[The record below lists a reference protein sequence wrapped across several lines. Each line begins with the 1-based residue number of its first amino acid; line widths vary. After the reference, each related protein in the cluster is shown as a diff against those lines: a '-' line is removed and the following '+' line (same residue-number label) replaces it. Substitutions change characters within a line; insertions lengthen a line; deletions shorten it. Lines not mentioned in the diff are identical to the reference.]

1 MSDDRYLI
9 ISADA
14 HAGLPAEG
22 YRPYLDAAYHPQFDE
37 YLAERHAN
45 RDQLLQM
52 NYDYIMGWETDNEE
66 GLRGAWDI
74 DQRDKEL
81 DADGVTAEV
90 MFADA
95 DAITGMASPPFGAGL
110 SAGAIADPELAF
122 AGARAHN
129 RFLAE
134 MCSRSPER
142 HGGIALVPITH
153 SVERSVAEIEWLAE
167 QPGIRGIMVPTMWH
181 DLLPYNH
188 PDYDPVWA
196 ACQEV
201 GFPVH
206 THSGE
211 APQEEYNDNVGIYLA
226 EVVWWAARPMWHLLF
241 SGAFERF
248 PRLKYVVTEAAAY
261 WAADMMWKWDQYMG
275 GGHTTK
281 KMAAL
286 LKGKISKLPVGLLR
300 GEHLHR
306 RLHHVEGGDPPPP
319 RPGLRRRHV
328 GNRLPAPGGHVAAH
342 PGTPARRLRRHPGGG
357 RPEAAGRDGRP
368 LLRLRPRRP
377 APGRRSRR
385 AHAGRSRPGPGAAHR
400 PRGGAHGALVEGRV
414 PGPATGLSAGPAAGP
429 CARRGVGPA
438 DPAAA
443 PLP

>member
-1 MSDDRYLI
+1 MSDRYLI

-14 HAGLPAEG
+14 HAGLPVRGLPALPRRG
-22 YRPYLDAAYHPQFDE
+22 ATTPQFDE
-37 YLAERHAN
+37 YLAERQAN

-74 DQRDKEL
+74 EQRDKEL

-153 SVERSVAEIEWLAE
+153 DVDALGGRDRVAGRAAGH
-167 QPGIRGIMVPTMWH
+167 PRDHGARRCGTTA
-181 DLLPYNH
+181 LPYNH

-196 ACQEV
+196 ACQAA

-211 APQEEYNDNVGIYLA
+211 APQEEYNDNIGIYLA

-241 SGAFERF
+241 SGVFERF

-286 LKGKISKLPVGLLR
+286 LEGQDLQAAVGLLR
-300 GEHLHR
+300 RQHLHR
-306 RLHHVEGGDPPPP
+306 RVDHVEGGDPAPP
-319 RPGLRRRHV
+319 RPR
-328 GNRLPAPGGHVAAH
+328 AA
-342 PGTPARRLRRHPGGG
+342 T
-357 RPEAAGRDGRP
+357 
-368 LLRLRPRRP
+368 
-377 APGRRSRR
+377 S
-385 AHAGRSRPGPGAAHR
+385 
-400 PRGGAHGALVEGRV
+400 
-414 PGPATGLSAGPAAGP
+414 
-429 CARRGVGPA
+429 
-438 DPAAA
+438 
-443 PLP
+443 